1 MLRCNRFKQFLD
13 PNTLTL
19 YRDLLTLTLL
29 SLSDMLL
36 KCDSN
41 RYYSFIPQ
49 FVNML
54 PNCNFKIKT
63 LIQIQE
69 IQQYN
74 QFDSLFVIAS
84 QEFDATQVEAT
95 TLMSLLTRWQTGDS
109 CLKLAAALLSATKCS
124 TRHQHCRVAVGKGI
138 ESLTKALPFRR
149 GQKL

>member
-29 SLSDMLL
+29 SFSDMLL

-54 PNCNFKIKT
+54 QNCNFKIKT
-63 LIQIQE
+63 LIPIQE

-74 QFDSLFVIAS
+74 QFDCLFVIAS
-84 QEFDATQVEAT
+84 QEFDATQVKAT
-95 TLMSLLTRWQTGDS
+95 TLMSFLTS
-109 CLKLAAALLSATKCS
+109 
-124 TRHQHCRVAVGKGI
+124 
-138 ESLTKALPFRR
+138 
-149 GQKL
+149 